1 MDLSRLKLYFAI
13 TALIVAVGSFVCGIV
28 GFSYVRFTIF
38 DIALWGS
45 VFALLLGSVT
55 FLIPLRRPMVLRP
68 SFYAVAAIIL
78 SLPLVSILGV
88 IRYNVWVRQKHEREH
103 TLLYNMKLLHKSL
116 QCYVEANDGYL
127 PDANLWADSLMK
139 EDPSLDL
146 NSFRHPVDPDV
157 RVAYNVNLSG
167 LKLSNIPQ
175 DVALFFPAEGGHN
188 LAGAQE
194 LLDSITKKT
203 LLSIMLLNRRI
214 QKYEPEHRGVRALNG
229 TTFVPVMW
237 IPALIKTEDLTE
249 N

>member
-127 PDANLWADSLMK
+127 PDANSWADSLMK

-167 LKLSNIPQ
+167 LKLSSMITQ

-194 LLDSITKKT
+194 LLDSITKNT
-203 LLSIMLLNRRI
+203 IVPIMLLNRRI
-214 QKYEPEHRGVRALNG
+214 HEYYPEHGGIRYGYGRLYL
-229 TTFVPVMW
+229 PVMW
-237 IPALIKTEDLTE
+237 TPVLIDTGSE